1 MITATVKRISMFG
14 FYQDH
19 LLACS
24 FKLISCPNVNC
35 AVKTTRQ
42 KLDEHVATVC
52 EWRMVTCDHC
62 SEPHPKSLLQ
72 VSFNDKEFAQMHGIN
87 KYTDKKNRRNKHGYP
102 MDIKLQFTSL
112 TAPFFCIIMVNMVC

>member
-19 LLACS
+19 LLSCS

-42 KLDEHVATVC
+42 KMDEHVATVC

-62 SEPHPKSLLQ
+62 SEPHPKCLLK
-72 VSFNDKEFAQMHGIN
+72 VSFNLMIKRLHKCMVLTGIQI
-87 KYTDKKNRRNKHGYP
+87 KKNSRNKHGYP
-102 MDIKLQFTSL
+102 MDIKLQYTL
-112 TAPFFCIIMVNMVC
+112 

>member
-1 MITATVKRISMFG
+1 MITATVNRISMLLLLFF

-19 LLACS
+19 LGLLSCS

-42 KLDEHVATVC
+42 KMNEHVATAC
-52 EWRMVTCDHC
+52 EWKMVTCDHC
-62 SEPHPKSLLQ
+62 SEPHPKCLLQ

-87 KYTDKKNRRNKHGYP
+87 KYTDKKNSRNKHGYN
-102 MDIKLQFTSL
+102 LHY
-112 TAPFFCIIMVNMVC
+112 